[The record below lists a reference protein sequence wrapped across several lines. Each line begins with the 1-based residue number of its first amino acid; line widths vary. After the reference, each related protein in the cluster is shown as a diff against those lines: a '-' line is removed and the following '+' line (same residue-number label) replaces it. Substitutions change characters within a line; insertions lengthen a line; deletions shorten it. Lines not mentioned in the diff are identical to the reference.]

1 MTRINLFF
9 IAILTSVLAF
19 NIINMF
25 IIDVSIAQF
34 IIIELVISCLHALYN
49 VAKKEV
55 LNP

>member
-1 MTRINLFF
+1 MTKINLFF

>member
-1 MTRINLFF
+1 MTKINLFF

-34 IIIELVISCLHALYN
+34 IIIELVISCLHALYS